1 MKLVI
6 HEFIDLNELVSRRKV
21 FKSMENELKAK
32 GSTYCYCGYGSV
44 SVDKKKA
51 RKNQVPEEYKGKTC
65 YIFTMQV
72 EISGTD
78 CVLESERIF
87 SEEEYLDNSF
97 EWLYNELAND
107 VVFELNDNLYTIRFH
122 N

>member
-1 MKLVI
+1 MKLV
-6 HEFIDLNELVSRRKV
+6 EFIDLNELVSRRKV
-21 FKSMENELKAK
+21 FKSMERELKAK

-97 EWLYNELAND
+97 EWLYRGLAND
-107 VVFELNDNLYTIRFH
+107 VVWELSDNLYTIRFH